1 MPDPVISWPHAPIHQ
16 LSETGT
22 YLVTAGTYL
31 KAHYFRTRDRLDV
44 LHRGLLALLKSSR
57 MEKGS
62 KLGWPQFVNVVG
74 QAQQESLFA
83 LSR

>member
-1 MPDPVISWPHAPIHQ
+1 M
-16 LSETGT
+16 
-22 YLVTAGTYL
+22 
-31 KAHYFRTRDRLDV
+31 
-44 LHRGLLALLKSSR
+44 ALLKSSR

>member
-1 MPDPVISWPHAPIHQ
+1 MIRVYEKGGDLIASH
-16 LSETGT
+16 E
-22 YLVTAGTYL
+22 Y
-31 KAHYFRTRDRLDV
+31 
-44 LHRGLLALLKSSR
+44 RGYLALLKSSR